1 LLREKK
7 SFKYEGHLL
16 ALSFFFLKSIESIS
30 QRQWFFRSRLIGLK
44 VRSLLI
50 AAIYEKQ
57 LRLSNSARLK
67 HSGGEIM
74 NHVTVDAY
82 RIGEFPFWFH
92 QIWTAGLQLCLA
104 LVILFH
110 AVGLATVAALVVI
123 ILTVL
128 CNIPIAKIQHKSQS
142 KLMVVQDERMKA
154 SSEAIVNMKVLKLYA
169 WETHFKN
176 VIENLRKVEHKWLTA
191 VQSEKAYHSILHW
204 STPVLVSSATFGAC
218 YFLRVPLHANN
229 VFTFV
234 ATFRLVQDPIA
245 SIPDVLAVFI
255 QAKIAFARILRFL
268 EASELQSAHVKPNS
282 NMESVNHSIFIKSAK
297 FSWEENTSEP
307 TLRNLN
313 LDVRP
318 GEKVAICGEVGS
330 GKSTLLT
337 TILGEVPNIQGT
349 VSCYSHLLSFST
361 YKIQPNIARI
371 VSYPMYSN
379 NSNPHSYA
387 PMCKC
392 STQLVTCENIFPYIC
407 DRNQIL

>member
-1 LLREKK
+1 
-7 SFKYEGHLL
+7 
-16 ALSFFFLKSIESIS
+16 
-30 QRQWFFRSRLIGLK
+30 